1 MVTKK
6 LILLSIGLISIN
18 TMANQYYVAPPT
30 SSTRG
35 MFRLLVMNKWRN
47 VLKSITN
54 QNG

>member
-18 TMANQYYVAPPT
+18 TMANQHYAAPLHLLL
-30 SSTRG
+30 G
-35 MFRLLVMNKWRN
+35 DMFRLLVMNKWRN
-47 VLKSITN
+47 VLKSITK